1 MWTFSYSLRRCSSEN
16 SCQIF
21 LSSLQ
26 IQSSF
31 ELKPKSQFELTHG
44 NEHFCFCEWVLVNGA
59 KDHGWLLW
67 TNTNTDTKT
76 HKLISNEFKKQNLHK
91 FHIIKNPLTNLLK
104 SLREIL
110 RKRNVS
116 FLTCHANS
124 KNIYQNSMFLLGISI
139 YLQVCPSVL
148 KCIFENVCLCL
159 WCYFYFFVCLFS
171 KGIL

>member
-67 TNTNTDTKT
+67 TNTNTKT

-104 SLREIL
+104 SLGEIL

-124 KNIYQNSMFLLGISI
+124 KNIYHNSMFLLGISI
-139 YLQVCPSVL
+139 HLQVCPSVL
-148 KCIFENVCLCL
+148 KCIFVNVCLCL

>member
-67 TNTNTDTKT
+67 TNTNTKT

-91 FHIIKNPLTNLLK
+91 FHIIKKNTNK
-104 SLREIL
+104 PAEISKRDFKKTKCVVFDL
-110 RKRNVS
+110 SCKFKKYIPQFHVSAGYLYLSAGLPIRPKMYFRKCLFVFMVL
-116 FLTCHANS
+116 FL
-124 KNIYQNSMFLLGISI
+124 F
-139 YLQVCPSVL
+139 
-148 KCIFENVCLCL
+148 LCL
-159 WCYFYFFVCLFS
+159 FVF
-171 KGIL
+171 